1 MESKRTGRKKISEL
15 LLLGELFFKVIF
27 MSFFITLFRQ
37 DSRQQAGN
45 HWVEREGNGIAKD
58 HETGFKLGSP
68 LVQLRCM
75 SAH

>member
-15 LLLGELFFKVIF
+15 LLLGEL
-27 MSFFITLFRQ
+27 FITLFRQ

-58 HETGFKLGSP
+58 HETGFELGSP
-68 LVQLRCM
+68 LLQLRCM